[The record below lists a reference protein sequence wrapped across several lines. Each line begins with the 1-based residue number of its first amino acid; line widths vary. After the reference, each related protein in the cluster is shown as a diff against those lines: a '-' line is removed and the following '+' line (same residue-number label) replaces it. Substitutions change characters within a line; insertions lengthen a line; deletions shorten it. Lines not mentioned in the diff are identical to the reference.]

1 MFFCI
6 TISTKEKTRLK
17 TFLDFFSRI
26 NISTFKFF
34 KQKPKKNVKK
44 FITVLK
50 SPHVNKTAQEQFEFK
65 IFTSQI
71 LLFSTNPFLCFI
83 IFKRLIKKRFPGV
96 KIKLAYIFDK
106 KKYNKTLFSF
116 LNPDNV
122 KLKKKIKKKDIKSY
136 FCMFDSYGEIFLK
149 NTFI

>member
-1 MFFCI
+1 MFFYI
-6 TISTKEKTRLK
+6 TIYTKEKTTLK
-17 TFLDFFSRI
+17 SFLNFFSKI
-26 NISTFKFF
+26 NILNISFF

-83 IFKRLIKKRFPGV
+83 VLKRLIKKRFPGV
-96 KIKLAYIFDK
+96 KIKLGYFFDK
-106 KKYNKTLFSF
+106 KKYNKLLFKF

-122 KLKKKIKKKDIKSY
+122 KFKKEIKKKDIQKY
-136 FCMFDSYGEIFLK
+136 FCMFDSYGEVFLNK
-149 NTFI
+149 NV